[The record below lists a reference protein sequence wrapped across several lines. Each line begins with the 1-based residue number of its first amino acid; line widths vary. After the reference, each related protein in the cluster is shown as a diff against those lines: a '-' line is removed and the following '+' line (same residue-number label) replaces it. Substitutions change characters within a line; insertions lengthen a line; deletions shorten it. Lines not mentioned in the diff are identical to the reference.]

1 MNDVLREARL
11 FLRLRAALAAVLGLF
26 LLAAAGTAAGIT
38 AILAYPIPFRLG
50 LLVAVAAGIAA
61 GIAWERWTR

>member
-1 MNDVLREARL
+1 MLEAVEPGVE
-11 FLRLRAALAAVLGLF
+11 AATLAHQAGVVAV
-26 LLAAAGTAAGIT
+26 
-38 AILAYPIPFRLG
+38 LAYPLPFRLG